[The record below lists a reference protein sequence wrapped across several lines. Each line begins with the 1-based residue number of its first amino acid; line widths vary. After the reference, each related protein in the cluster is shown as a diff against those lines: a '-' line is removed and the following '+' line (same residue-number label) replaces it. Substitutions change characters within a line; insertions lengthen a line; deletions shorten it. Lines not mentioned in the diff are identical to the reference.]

1 MIENI
6 IKSVTTG
13 TIEGDNKLLFAL
25 ILNFI
30 FSVIIFIISKII
42 SSLWSEKNILGLKD
56 YKFLWSIFKWSIGS
70 VFVCFL
76 LLICDLITYK
86 IFSLVVVAFTWDTCF
101 SDGRNTIT
109 FLFLWRIGSLGVYY
123 IVVYFLKNG
132 CQ

>member
-42 SSLWSEKNILGLKD
+42 SSLWSEKNILGL
-56 YKFLWSIFKWSIGS
+56 FIFNNN
-70 VFVCFL
+70 
-76 LLICDLITYK
+76 Y
-86 IFSLVVVAFTWDTCF
+86 
-101 SDGRNTIT
+101 
-109 FLFLWRIGSLGVYY
+109 
-123 IVVYFLKNG
+123 
-132 CQ
+132 